1 MNPGFG
7 GGGGGT
13 TGALGGTLSGG
24 SHKIQQLVRSRGR
37 FHLQRRFHLQWRTP
51 SASSSSSAASSAR
64 SQSVWLRL
72 VSVAHLG
79 RSQASSSEPSLPK
92 WLALRSR
99 SASYLQP
106 GRTSSA
112 ASRLQ
117 PRLSTL
123 QAARRSVRGSDL
135 GNTSA
140 IASAAPASKARLT
153 MRSSECSPPS
163 PHRVSAST
171 PAVLMRLPES
181 WSSRSAGRLPP
192 PAPPPSAVPSTS
204 QVASATPVK
213 RSESKRPC
221 AREYCREGRAARVE
235 DRIMLELEVSER
247 RVAVER
253 ACEVHTHLGA

>member
-37 FHLQRRFHLQWRTP
+37 FHLQRRSRVRSGAPP

-64 SQSVWLRL
+64 SQSARLRL

-153 MRSSECSPPS
+153 VRSSECSPPS

-213 RSESKRPC
+213 RSESERPC

-235 DRIMLELEVSER
+235 DWIMLEVSER
-247 RVAVER
+247 RVAIER
-253 ACEVHTHLGA
+253 ACEVHAHLGA